1 MGKCKVM
8 DLVDSI
14 VNPFPKAPPPRNLQE
29 QMVANCPD
37 PFLHGLL
44 GTQISLSSAGKLA
57 PKWGHC
63 SVGQPIRRG
72 HVFLPFSC
80 SPHLSESRVH
90 YRILHLFLQKKSLQ
104 GLHSNRPSEN
114 ASELPKA
121 LPHPLTPAKAPFIW
135 QSLIQ
140 DQLER
145 TDPAPL

>member
-14 VNPFPKAPPPRNLQE
+14 VNLFPKAPPPRILQE

-63 SVGQPIRRG
+63 SVGWPIR
-72 HVFLPFSC
+72 
-80 SPHLSESRVH
+80 
-90 YRILHLFLQKKSLQ
+90 
-104 GLHSNRPSEN
+104 
-114 ASELPKA
+114 
-121 LPHPLTPAKAPFIW
+121 
-135 QSLIQ
+135 
-140 DQLER
+140 
-145 TDPAPL
+145 